1 MTVGIS
7 MTEANEALDAWLV
20 TYTWIKLHIGDPG
33 AAGAGNPALNTTR
46 QQATWGTAASGLK
59 SNTNVIDWVSVP
71 NNEDYTHLSFWTAS
85 TAGVFGGSGP
95 VTANPVTA
103 GDTFR
108 IAAGDIDVSIAA
120 GSIAA

>member
-1 MTVGIS
+1 MAVGMS
-7 MTEANEALDAWLV
+7 TTEANEALDAWLA

-59 SNTNVIDWVSVP
+59 SNTNVIEWTSVP
-71 NNEDYTHLSFWTAS
+71 NAEDYTHLSFWTAS
-85 TAGVFGGSGP
+85 TAGTFGGSGTI
-95 VTANPVTA
+95 TANPVTV

-108 IAAGDIDVSIAA
+108 IAVGDLDVNVTTIAA
-120 GSIAA
+120 

>member
-1 MTVGIS
+1 MTAGIS
-7 MTEANEALDAWLV
+7 MTEANEALDAWLA

-33 AAGAGNPALNTTR
+33 AAGAGNPALNATR

-59 SNTNVIDWVSVP
+59 SNTNVIDWVSVS
-71 NNEDYTHLSFWTAS
+71 NNEDYTYLSFWTAS

-95 VTANPVTA
+95 ITANPVTT

-108 IAAGDIDVSIAA
+108 IAAGDIDVSVAA